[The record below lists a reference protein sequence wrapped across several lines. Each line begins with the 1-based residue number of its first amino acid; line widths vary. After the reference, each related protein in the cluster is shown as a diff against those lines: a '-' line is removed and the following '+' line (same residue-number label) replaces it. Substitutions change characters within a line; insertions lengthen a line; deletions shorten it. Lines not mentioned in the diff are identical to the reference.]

1 MYSILFSLNLDHE
14 IGTNNLYI
22 IKLSTITE
30 TKTTI
35 KVVINCFF
43 FFFFFSGL
51 FASIFSFIDSL
62 FIVVRLLQRV
72 VF

>member
-14 IGTNNLYI
+14 IGTKNLYI

-43 FFFFFSGL
+43 FFLGL
-51 FASIFSFIDSL
+51 FASISSFIDTLS
-62 FIVVRLLQRV
+62 IIVRLLQRV